1 MSIQLSQLADS
12 LSEQEVMMIADILE
26 DSAKKDTL
34 PRSQKQRILSQV
46 SRKAGITMKEQKTN
60 LRKKITVTAAILA
73 AAALTVTAAAKIRDV
88 SLTKEEHSEIID
100 ANYGESAAQKLDE
113 KGLVPDNEAI
123 CDHLKLTQELGA
135 STGKD
140 SQFII
145 TIEAIDDIGLEKMRN
160 MPNYDFEL
168 IAYDPNGGQYDSLN
182 DVLDERGWGRFKRIA
197 DERYESFRFDVS
209 TKTAEPLKLKVI
221 AYEYIVPEEGNAERG
236 EYLGEI
242 EVELNKNIESYEFV
256 SDDGVTARLT
266 DMSYEIDDMVD
277 ITAETSDGTSDSF
290 TQEDWDNWHNEVIF
304 TVTMKDGSTQEY
316 TRNQILGSGSGSE
329 GKTRQFFGE
338 VILDAKDVESFTLMG
353 KTYKKVK

>member
-1 MSIQLSQLADS
+1 MKTGLSRLYDCDDITLAED
-12 LSEQEVMMIADILE
+12 LSELLE
-26 DSAKKDTL
+26 DIAKADKL
-34 PRSQKQRILSQV
+34 PRKTQDRIFSRVL
-46 SRKAGITMKEQKTN
+46 RKAGIAMDKKQSSI
-60 LRKKITVTAAILA
+60 RKKIAVTAAILA
-73 AAALTVTAAAKIRDV
+73 AAAVSVTAGAKIYNTAM
-88 SLTKEEHSEIID
+88 TKEEHAEIID
-100 ANYGESAAQKLDE
+100 AAYGESAASKLDE
-113 KGLVPDNEAI
+113 KGLIPDNEVI

-316 TRNQILGSGSGSE
+316 TRNQILGSGSASE

>member
-1 MSIQLSQLADS
+1 MNIRLTE
-12 LSEQEVMMIADILE
+12 LSENMSEADAELISDLL
-26 DSAKKDTL
+26 AQTAAKDTL
-34 PRSQKQRILSQV
+34 PKSTKQRILSRV
-46 SRKAGITMKEQKTN
+46 LRKAGIKVKEHNTSIK
-60 LRKKITVTAAILA
+60 KKIAVTAAILA
-73 AAALTVTAAAKIRDV
+73 AAAVSVTAGAKIYNTAMTRED
-88 SLTKEEHSEIID
+88 HAEIID
-100 ANYGESAAQKLDE
+100 AAYGESAASKLDE
-113 KGLVPDNEAI
+113 KGLIPDNEVI
-123 CDHLKLTQELGA
+123 CDHLKLTQEMGV
-135 STGKD
+135 STGQE

-160 MPNYDFEL
+160 MPNYDFDL
-168 IAYDPNGGQYDSLN
+168 IPVDP
-182 DVLDERGWGRFKRIA
+182 ERDLFNEQGWGRYKPTS
-197 DERYESFRFDVS
+197 DERYESFRFTVS
-209 TKTAEPLKLKVI
+209 TKTAEPIKLTVK
-221 AYEYIVPEEGNAERG
+221 AYELIVPDEGENERG

-290 TQEDWDNWHNEVIF
+290 TQEDWDNWHNEIIF

-338 VILDAKDVESFTLMG
+338 VILDAKDVESFELLG
-353 KTYKKVK
+353 KRYNRVK